1 MAHKEDVEILLEL
14 YHKLIDLNKS
24 NDRIVRDILRL
35 MGKNN
40 ESINDINF
48 INKIN
53 SQLID
58 EQSKLILK
66 LFDEVNLLKLRINE
80 LETQV
85 KPD

>member
-85 KPD
+85 KAD